1 MSAQMSETTLFT
13 NLSDDQQELISGGG
27 QLVNLDQLDEIAF
40 ESQIFGEQKTL
51 NANRE
56 GSTITKQVM
65 NDYAASEATEE
76 LLAQFD

>member
-40 ESQIFGEQKTL
+40 ENQVFGENKTL
-51 NANRE
+51 NANRN
-56 GSTITKQVM
+56 GSTITKTVM
-65 NDYAASEATEE
+65 NDFAASAATEE
-76 LLAQFD
+76 LLAEFD